1 MFLGPSSDCFERPA
15 QLLVFLQSCTY
26 IVNVD
31 LAYVFTTMQK
41 IMNKKNGQIGYY
53 CNMIFFMPVKS
64 LGQMATVTSSLHNI
78 S

>member
-41 IMNKKNGQIGYY
+41 II
-53 CNMIFFMPVKS
+53 I
-64 LGQMATVTSSLHNI
+64 AT
-78 S
+78 